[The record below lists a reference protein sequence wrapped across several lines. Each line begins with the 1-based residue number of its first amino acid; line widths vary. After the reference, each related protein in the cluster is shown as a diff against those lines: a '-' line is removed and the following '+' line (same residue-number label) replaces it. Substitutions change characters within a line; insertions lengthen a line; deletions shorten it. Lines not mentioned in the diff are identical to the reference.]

1 MAQAADYFLAA
12 MDRYEEARK
21 RKQEMAMQQEQH
33 ALYMKNG
40 LMQLDAFSKQQAA
53 LDQSA
58 NYIESGR
65 ASLDGLPQQASP
77 AQQQPQQPQQPLA
90 EAVPVPAHP
99 SPSFDSTALQRT
111 LSQMSGYMGDFNAAR
126 GNSGFGTAL
135 SMHRQSDGSYII
147 GAANPEQNGAYP
159 LTVNPQDN
167 GSMPLRVAPET
178 VGPMQQYVQGRI
190 DATGG
195 DPAKMAALAR
205 DQFGLRHDEQGNI
218 YVPTPDLASLPEEP
232 APASTAPAAPNYGPR
247 ADGTMK
253 GNGYFGP
260 LKMPDGRVATEIG
273 VGVNFDG
280 KEVEVPSLVPTL
292 TRQEVDYLVGGGKPT
307 PEIVKKAADH
317 AVQRMKA
324 GKSPFA
330 QEGEQGA
337 LPVAAAPTPGTKTST
352 STSGTTKVR
361 FSTKVNDDPQ
371 AFHTMAQSPHL
382 DVGPADEK
390 VLGKV
395 EADPFHLSTSP
406 ASVRGKT
413 AALFLR
419 AGLLNGEQALN
430 MAQTGYT
437 NMNKAQLAETM
448 ARINLTAT
456 QLKQAEHNL
465 ALDLR
470 FGSAERQANLD
481 NTYASIEA
489 NRASKRASEA
499 TASWQA
505 LQREYALQDRADK
518 KQGELTNGVRTT
530 LDRGFDSFAGKFELP
545 KDTAANLKPQYIN
558 AVATAVQALGA
569 EKQFTNNAGAN
580 DESRAIYERTNNLM
594 HDPKAQE
601 ALRARGVDPT
611 DVSQVAYYATVERYA
626 PKRLAALDNVSKGAP
641 SSIVRPEYAT
651 PAAVPTVKETPAANG
666 IPLSVDDQ
674 RSLNEKNQKFVS
686 GIVTS
691 YFIGAPTD
699 TESYN
704 QKKAELQGKA
714 DSWGSALRI
723 AYKANGIDPNKA
735 FAADSATS
743 VLLKATE
750 HMDKMNV
757 GDSQGEVEGAAVY
770 AVATAMAGMDS
781 SKLNS
786 SWARDKALLSQAGVD
801 LKAYAAKVRETVS
814 AVQANKLQLPK
825 GMDAATYVSETWLK
839 PMVFKAPTK
848 EQSPYI
854 RPLNPSM
861 PFRDDG
867 TPNPYYRAQ

>member
-77 AQQQPQQPQQPLA
+77 AQQPQPQQPLA

-99 SPSFDSTALQRT
+99 APSFDSTALQRT

-307 PEIVKKAADH
+307 PEIVKKAVDH

-337 LPVAAAPTPGTKTST
+337 LPGAAAPTPGTST
-352 STSGTTKVR
+352 GVTTKVR

-371 AFHTMAQSPHL
+371 AFHAMAQSPHL

-395 EADPFHLSTSP
+395 EADPFHLTTAP

-437 NMNKAQLAETM
+437 NMNKAQLAETL

-456 QLKQAEHNL
+456 QLKEAEHRL

-481 NTYASIEA
+481 NTYASIA
-489 NRASKRASEA
+489 AHRASIRASEA
-499 TASWQA
+499 TAEYNVLMRQNA
-505 LQREYALQDRADK
+505 LADK
-518 KQGELTNGVRTT
+518 QNARVKWVNDNVKARLN
-530 LDRGFDSFAGKFELP
+530 DGFDAFGGKNELP
-545 KDTAANLKPQYIN
+545 ADTAGNLKPQYVN
-558 AVATAVQALGA
+558 AVASALDGTGLQQVFA
-569 EKQFTNNAGAN
+569 TNAKAAT
-580 DESRAIYERTNNLM
+580 EAQAIYTRMNNLQQ
-594 HDPKAQE
+594 DPKAQE
-601 ALRARGVDPT
+601 TLRAQGVDPT
-611 DVSQVAYYATVERYA
+611 DVNQVAQYVVKERYTPAQGDGKA
-626 PKRLAALDNVSKGAP
+626 PPAMLA
-641 SSIVRPEYAT
+641 RPTVGAT
-651 PAAVPTVKETPAANG
+651 PNYPV
-666 IPLSVDDQ
+666 PLSVKD
-674 RSLNEKNQKFVS
+674 RRELTEKNQNVVENV
-686 GIVTS
+686 VTGV
-691 YFIGAPTD
+691 FIGAD
-699 TESYN
+699 NGTEEYKL
-704 QKKAELQGKA
+704 KKDQLKGQAQ
-714 DSWGSALRI
+714 SWGASILKAL
-723 AYKANGIDPNKA
+723 KANSTDPNRYLA
-735 FAADSATS
+735 SESTVANITRT
-743 VLLKATE
+743 VE
-750 HMDKMNV
+750 HMKRMNV
-757 GDSQGEVEGAAVY
+757 GFTQDEIDGAAVY
-770 AVATAMAGMDS
+770 AMATALAGMSSTDLDS
-781 SKLNS
+781 T
-786 SWARDKALLSQAGVD
+786 WQRDKALLRATGVD
-801 LKAYAAKVRETVS
+801 LTAFAGEVRKNLALVQQGKIDLKGYSDVVDYTRRVWLEPKYERVNPT
-814 AVQANKLQLPK
+814 AVQRPQ
-825 GMDAATYVSETWLK
+825 
-839 PMVFKAPTK
+839 APTPPPV
-848 EQSPYI
+848 SGRFNY
-854 RPLNPSM
+854 NAV
-861 PFRDDG
+861 G
-867 TPNPYYRAQ
+867 

>member
-77 AQQQPQQPQQPLA
+77 AQQPQPQQQPQQPLA

-111 LSQMSGYMGDFNAAR
+111 LSQMSGYMSDFNAAR

-218 YVPTPDLASLPEEP
+218 FVPRPELASLPEEP

-273 VGVNFDG
+273 IGVNFDG

-337 LPVAAAPTPGTKTST
+337 LPGAAAPTPGTST
-352 STSGTTKVR
+352 GVTTKVR
-361 FSTKVNDDPQ
+361 FSTKVNDNPD
-371 AFHTMAQSPHL
+371 AFHAMANSPQL

-390 VLGKV
+390 TLGKI
-395 EADPFHLSTSP
+395 EADPFHLATSP

-437 NMNKAQLAETM
+437 NMNKAQLAETL

-456 QLKQAEHNL
+456 QLKEAEHRL

-489 NRASKRASEA
+489 HRASKRASEA
-499 TASWQA
+499 TAEYNVLMRQNA
-505 LQREYALQDRADK
+505 LADK
-518 KQGELTNGVRTT
+518 QNARLKWVNDNVKAGLN
-530 LDRGFDSFAGKFELP
+530 DGFAAFGGKNELP
-545 KDTAANLKPQYIN
+545 ADTAGNLKPQYVN
-558 AVATAVQALGA
+558 AVASALAGTHLQGIFATNAQAA
-569 EKQFTNNAGAN
+569 TEAQ
-580 DESRAIYERTNNLM
+580 AIYTRMNNLQQ
-594 HDPKAQE
+594 DPKAQE
-601 ALRARGVDPT
+601 TLRARGIDPT
-611 DVSQVAYYATVERYA
+611 DVNQVAQYVVKERYA
-626 PKRLAALDNVSKGAP
+626 PAP
-641 SSIVRPEYAT
+641 ADGRSPPPMLTRPAVGST
-651 PAAVPTVKETPAANG
+651 PNYGPT
-666 IPLSVDDQ
+666 LSVKD
-674 RSLNEKNQKFVS
+674 RRELSEKNQKTVENVVA
-686 GIVTS
+686 GV
-691 YFIGAPTD
+691 FIGADNGTN
-699 TESYN
+699 EYK
-704 QKKAELQGKA
+704 QKKDQMKGQAQAWGASILKA
-714 DSWGSALRI
+714 L
-723 AYKANGIDPNKA
+723 KANSTNPNTYLA
-735 FAADSATS
+735 SESTVANITRT
-743 VLLKATE
+743 VE
-750 HMDKMNV
+750 HMKRMNV
-757 GDSQGEVEGAAVY
+757 GSSQDEIDGAAVY
-770 AVATAMAGMDS
+770 AQATALAGMTSVDLDS
-781 SKLNS
+781 T
-786 SWARDKALLSQAGVD
+786 WQRDKALLRATGVD
-801 LKAYAAKVRETVS
+801 LTAFAGEVRKNLELVQQGKIDLKGYSDVVDYTRRVWLEPKYERVNPT
-814 AVQANKLQLPK
+814 AVQRPQ
-825 GMDAATYVSETWLK
+825 
-839 PMVFKAPTK
+839 APTPPV
-848 EQSPYI
+848 SGRFNY
-854 RPLNPSM
+854 N
-861 PFRDDG
+861 G
-867 TPNPYYRAQ
+867 VG